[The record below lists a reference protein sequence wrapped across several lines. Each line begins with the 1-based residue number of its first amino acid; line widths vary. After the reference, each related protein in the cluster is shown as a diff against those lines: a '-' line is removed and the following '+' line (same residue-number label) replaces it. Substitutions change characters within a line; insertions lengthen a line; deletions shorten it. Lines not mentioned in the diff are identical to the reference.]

1 MTYTL
6 WRSRPAAAHSLPST
20 WLAELMSKVKV
31 HDPDDQLCATRRS
44 AGVPF
49 FVQVLTDTSLSTPFH
64 LCTVRYAASTI
75 DCNIW
80 HCGVVFYCTGTLT
93 LTIII
98 TITLPPRD
106 GSVVVRMDPLRF
118 LVGCRTRRLNQV
130 YFLFYI
136 LACFILYCCLLGPI
150 FMYC

>member
-49 FVQVLTDTSLSTPFH
+49 FVQVLT
-64 LCTVRYAASTI
+64 
-75 DCNIW
+75 
-80 HCGVVFYCTGTLT
+80 
-93 LTIII
+93 
-98 TITLPPRD
+98 
-106 GSVVVRMDPLRF
+106 
-118 LVGCRTRRLNQV
+118 TRR
-130 YFLFYI
+130 
-136 LACFILYCCLLGPI
+136 CLRH
-150 FMYC
+150 FTCVHSQHR